1 MNTFSV
7 WAPKA
12 ETVQVM
18 LGDERRPMVPA
29 PGGWWV
35 LAVHDAGPGTD
46 YAFAINGGPPLP
58 DPRSPFQPEGP
69 HGRSRVVDH
78 SAFPWTDQAW
88 TGPVPLGAGV
98 VYELHV
104 GTFTPEGT
112 FEAAIERLGHLAD
125 LGITHIEL
133 LPVCE
138 FPGTRGWGY
147 DGVDLFAPHHGYGG
161 PEGLKRLIDGAH
173 GHGIGVIIDVVYN
186 HLGPDGNY
194 LGAYGPYFT
203 DKYGTPWGQAVNFDG
218 PGSDEVR
225 RFVTDNACM
234 WLADYHADGLRLDA
248 VHAIYDQSAVHILE
262 ELGARVRALETRV
275 GRRFLVIPESDLN
288 DPRFVRSVE
297 AGGYGLDAA
306 WDDDFHHALHAILTG
321 ERDGYYEDFG
331 ALADLADALEKV
343 FVYDGRYS
351 DHRNRRHGRSASGL
365 SGHRF
370 IGFLQ
375 NHDQIGNRAQG
386 ERSCHLIS
394 LGKLKIGAALVAC
407 SPLVPMFFAGE
418 EWAASSP
425 FCYFTDHQDPE
436 LGQAV
441 SEGRRRE
448 FSAFGWDPSQV
459 PDPQAPTSFE
469 RSRLDWAE
477 LDKEPHAEVLAWH
490 RQLLTL
496 RRRLPDLSDGD
507 LSRVRTVFDEEEGWL
522 VMNRGAVTVAANFSS
537 ERRFTPLPPE
547 PGVVILASANYIRL
561 AGDGRLDLPPE
572 SVAVLGPLE

>member
-12 ETVQVM
+12 ETVQLM
-18 LGDERRPMVPA
+18 LGDERRPMVPG

-35 LAVHDAGPGTD
+35 LTVDEAGPGTD
-46 YAFAINGGPPLP
+46 YAFAVNGGPPLP

-78 SAFPWTDQAW
+78 SAFSWTDQAW
-88 TGPVPLGAGV
+88 TGPVPLSAGV

-104 GTFTPEGT
+104 GTLTPEGT
-112 FEAAIERLGHLAD
+112 FEAVIDRLGHLVD
-125 LGITHIEL
+125 LGVTHIEL
-133 LPVCE
+133 MPVCE
-138 FPGTRGWGY
+138 FPGERGWGY
-147 DGVDLFAPHHGYGG
+147 DGVDLFAPHHAYGG
-161 PEGLKRLIDGAH
+161 PEGLKRLVDAAH
-173 GHGIGVIIDVVYN
+173 GHGIGVIVDVVYN

-194 LGAYGPYFT
+194 LAAYGPYFT
-203 DKYGTPWGQAVNFDG
+203 DRYSTPWGEAVNFDG

-248 VHAIYDQSAVHILE
+248 VHAIFDTSAVHILE
-262 ELGARVRALETRV
+262 ELGARVRALETRL
-275 GRRFLVIPESDLN
+275 GRRLLVIPESDRN
-288 DPRFVRSVE
+288 DPRPVRPVE

-306 WDDDFHHALHAILTG
+306 WSDDFHHALHAALTG
-321 ERDGYYEDFG
+321 ERKGYYEDFG
-331 ALADLADALEKV
+331 TLADLADALERV
-343 FVYDGRYS
+343 YVYDGRYS
-351 DHRNRRHGRSASGL
+351 AHRHRRHGRPTTGL

-370 IGFLQ
+370 LGFLQ
-375 NHDQIGNRAQG
+375 NHDQVGNRAQG
-386 ERSCHLIS
+386 ERSCHLVS

-407 SPLVPMFFAGE
+407 SPFVPMFFAGE

-448 FSAFGWDPSQV
+448 FAAFGWEPSQV
-459 PDPQAPTSFE
+459 PDPQAAASFE
-469 RSRLDWAE
+469 RSKLDWAE
-477 LDKEPHAEVLAWH
+477 LDKEPHAEMLSWH
-490 RQLLTL
+490 RQLLAL

-507 LSRVRTVFDEEEGWL
+507 LSRVRTVIDEEEGWL
-522 VMNRGAVTVAANFSS
+522 VMNRGAVTVAANLSG

-547 PGVVILASANYIRL
+547 PGIVLLASTNYIRL
-561 AGDGRLDLPPE
+561 ASGGRLDLPPE
-572 SVAVLGPLE
+572 SVAILGPLE